1 MEGVLLDLKPW
12 LGFKSELFLTAE
24 CAETAEMS
32 DKEELDGIT
41 EKIIGAA
48 IQVHR
53 ALGQGLLESAY
64 ETCLAFELVDR
75 GLKVEQQKPLPVV
88 YREIKLDAGYR
99 LDLLVDGAVI
109 VEVKAVDRLAPI
121 HDAQIL
127 SYLKLSGCKVGLP
140 INFNVNVLKEGIKR
154 VVNNYPD
161 SLRSSRALR

>member
-1 MEGVLLDLKPW
+1 M
-12 LGFKSELFLTAE
+12 SERNRLN
-24 CAETAEMS
+24 
-32 DKEELDGIT
+32 GIT

-53 ALGQGLLESAY
+53 ALGPGLLESAY
-64 ETCLAFELVDR
+64 EACLAFELVDR

-121 HDAQIL
+121 HDAQLL
-127 SYLKLSGCKVGLP
+127 SYLKLSGCKVGLL
-140 INFNVNVLKEGIKR
+140 INFNVKVLKEGIKR

-161 SLRSSRALR
+161 SLRSSRSLR